1 MSYIEQIFTSI
12 DECLD
17 NIDYINAISYIEDIY
32 NYIDKSKDI
41 EELKYIDK
49 LARKYAY
56 ATVPTT
62 AIYTEQVGYIIHAL
76 KNISILIRNKIKVIK
91 KEQYY
96 EVITKLIYNE
106 RRLDYIR
113 KILMDIDYDNYIK
126 HIFEELLNNYVEL
139 TNEEDIMY
147 YSNVIMLFLEYDKD
161 KLLTSNKSKY
171 IKHLKEYLPKKHI
184 KTLVSYL
191 EDSYKLDLE
200 YLVRKYNVNITTS
213 PSAKK
218 EHFTTPYY
226 NTKRVDYT
234 HLPTISIDTPGSE
247 CLDDAISLVK
257 NRDGSYYLYVFITDI
272 PSIIPFSSYTFKEAI
287 EKMETRY
294 LITGPIEMFPKY
306 LSYDI
311 CSLNK
316 CTKRYA
322 ISHRYLIDPNF
333 NVDLSSL
340 LIEECYISVNSNL
353 DYKQADRIIRAGSR
367 KHSSMLNNLLEVSLI
382 LKKGSKSKEEY
393 RRLENKFNKSI
404 NSASRYLDSYISPN
418 IVQEL
423 MVLVNYT
430 KPLYMQMH
438 GIPYLYRN
446 NIDFDMELLTRE
458 LQDSLEKLKVYSKSD
473 YNKIL
478 AVIQQKYMHCFFSR
492 ECLGHKG
499 LDCDAYAWTS
509 SPGRRAPDSINQYI
523 EHQTLFGEKL
533 MDKTIYELE
542 EFVDETATYFNGL
555 AVRND
560 NFNQE
565 YNYLVK
571 KKKLVGSE
579 RK

>member
-12 DECLD
+12 HDCLD
-17 NIDYINAISYIEDIY
+17 NIDYINAISYIEDIN
-32 NYIDKSKDI
+32 NYIDKSNDI

-126 HIFEELLNNYVEL
+126 NIFEELLKHYVLL
-139 TNEEDIMY
+139 TSEEDITY

-171 IKHLKEYLPKKHI
+171 IKHLKGHLPKKHI
-184 KTLVSYL
+184 KTLISYL

-213 PSAKK
+213 PSVKK

-234 HLPTISIDTPGSE
+234 HLPTISIDSPGSE

-257 NRDGSYYLYVFITDI
+257 NRDGSYYLYVFITDVA
-272 PSIIPFSSYTFKEAI
+272 SIIPFSSYTFKEAI

-294 LITGPIEMFPKY
+294 LITGPIEMFPEY

-311 CSLNK
+311 CSLK
-316 CTKRYA
+316 KSSRKYA

-333 NVDLSSL
+333 NIDPSSL
-340 LIEECYISVNSNL
+340 FMEKCYISVNSNL
-353 DYKQADRIIRAGSR
+353 DYKQADRIIRDGSR
-367 KHSSMLNNLLEVSLI
+367 KHSRMLNDLLEVSLI
-382 LKKGSKSKEEY
+382 LRKGNKQKEEY
-393 RRLENKFNKSI
+393 RRLENKFNKSAD
-404 NSASRYLDSYISPN
+404 NASRYLDRYASPN
-418 IVQEL
+418 IVHESK
-423 MVLVNYT
+423 VLVNST
-430 KPLYMQMH
+430 KASYMKAC
-438 GIPYLYRN
+438 GFPYLYRD
-446 NIDFDMELLTRE
+446 NIDFDRDLLNRDFQE
-458 LQDSLEKLKVYSKSD
+458 SLEKLKVYSKSD

-478 AVIQQKYMHCFFSR
+478 AVIQQKYMYCFFSR

-499 LDCDAYAWTS
+499 LGKPAYAWAS
-509 SPGRRAPDSINQYI
+509 APGRRAHDSTNQYI
-523 EHQTLFGEKL
+523 EHQTIFGEHL
-533 MDKTIYELE
+533 IDKTIYELE

-565 YNYLVK
+565 YNYLVR